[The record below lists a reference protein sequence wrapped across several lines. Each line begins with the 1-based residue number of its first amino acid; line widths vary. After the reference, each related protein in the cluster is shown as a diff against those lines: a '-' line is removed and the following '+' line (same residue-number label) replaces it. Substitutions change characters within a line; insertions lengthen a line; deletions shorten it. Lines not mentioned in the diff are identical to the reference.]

1 MNNPTKQLA
10 IKCLKI
16 TADTVKLQ
24 TQVQGLFRDILPIL
38 EGELQLRGF
47 FVVDGGGKGSEVKL
61 PHGKL
66 TEVTSCRQSCLCI
79 NSVTKEKLSY
89 VVNIP

>member
-10 IKCLKI
+10 IECLKI
-16 TADTVKLQ
+16 TGDTVNLQ
-24 TQVQGLFRDILPIL
+24 TKVQGLFRDILPIL

-79 NSVTKEKLSY
+79 NSVIKEKLSY